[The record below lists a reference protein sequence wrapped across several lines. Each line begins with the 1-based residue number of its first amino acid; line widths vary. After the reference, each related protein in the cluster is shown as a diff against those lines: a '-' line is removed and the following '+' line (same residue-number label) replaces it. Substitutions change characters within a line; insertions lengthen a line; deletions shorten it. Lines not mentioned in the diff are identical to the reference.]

1 MERFWKRHEC
11 RIKGII
17 SGFDRVLFRGCFRS
31 ISYRAGIE
39 PWLSSRGILL
49 TDFASFAES
58 MSQRIRC
65 HAEDYAQSHGR
76 PYQHVSRPSA
86 SKEEIARRIIEKD
99 HIREGLVCVLGCV
112 EICRSF
118 RLFRSNRLLG
128 LKAAD
133 RPGLHVYFYFLDR
146 EFGLMHVRLQTW
158 IPFSIQVCIN
168 GWEWLAC
175 RMQKEG
181 ISFQKQDNCFLD
193 IADIPK
199 AQRLIDSL
207 VKRRWLPWLR
217 FLAKSVNPCVNP
229 KRLSLRP
236 YYWSVRECEFATDVL
251 FKDAASLQAVYPSL
265 LHHAVHHFH
274 SGDVLRFLQRRW
286 CARPDAEI
294 KSSFKLRV
302 EGTRVKHWVQENSIK
317 MYDKQTCVLRV
328 ETTINNPRR
337 WNIRRRVTRNGKT
350 CLGWFPMRKGIAD
363 IPRRA
368 QVSLAANQR
377 YLDALSVVGESLPVR
392 QVIDRLAQPIV
403 HLGRPCRPLHAMEP
417 ADASSLSAISRG
429 EFLVN
434 GFRNRDLQELL
445 YPDAIKDVAIRKKI
459 SSRLSRQLRLLR
471 AHGLI
476 LRVTGTTLY
485 RLTKRGLTVTA
496 AVRKIRECD
505 LLQLAA

>member
-1 MERFWKRHEC
+1 MERFSKRHEG

-17 SGFDRVLFRGCFRS
+17 SGFDRILFRGSLRS
-31 ISYRAGIE
+31 ISYRTGIE
-39 PWLSSRGILL
+39 RWLSSRGILL
-49 TDFASFAES
+49 TDFADFAEA
-58 MSQRIRC
+58 MSKRIRA
-65 HAEDYAQSHGR
+65 HAEAYAQSHGR
-76 PYQHVSRPSA
+76 PYQHVPSPSA
-86 SKEEIARRIIEKD
+86 SKEEIARQIIQKD
-99 HIREGLVCVLGCV
+99 RIREGLVCVLGCV

-118 RLFRSNRLLG
+118 RLFRSNHILG
-128 LKAAD
+128 LKSAD
-133 RPGLHVYFYFLDR
+133 RPGLHIYFYFLDR

-181 ISFQKQDNCFLD
+181 ISFNKQDNCFLD

-199 AQRLIDSL
+199 AQGLMDSL
-207 VKRRWLPWLR
+207 VQRTWLPWLR
-217 FLAKSVNPCVNP
+217 LLAKTVNPCVNP
-229 KRLSLRP
+229 KRLDLRP

-265 LHHAVHHFH
+265 LRHAIQHFH
-274 SGDVLRFLQRRW
+274 SGDVLRFLQRPR
-286 CARPDAEI
+286 CAHTNAEV
-294 KSSFKLRV
+294 KSNFKLRV
-302 EGTRVKHWVQENSIK
+302 EGTRIKHWVQENSIK
-317 MYDKQTCVLRV
+317 MYDKQSCVLRV

-337 WNIRRRVTRNGKT
+337 WKIRRRVTRNGKT

-363 IPRRA
+363 IHRRA

-392 QVIDRLAQPIV
+392 QVLDRLAQPVV
-403 HLGRPCRPLHAMEP
+403 HIGRPCRPLHAIEP
-417 ADASSLSAISRG
+417 ADASLLSAISRG
-429 EFLVN
+429 EFLLN

-445 YPDAIKDVAIRKKI
+445 HPSAMEDPVARKKI

-476 LRVTGTTLY
+476 FRVRGTTLY

-496 AVRKIRECD
+496 AVSKIRECD
-505 LLQLAA
+505 LLMLAA